1 MTEKIYTGKNY
12 ATSLIRKMSKEINIL
27 RAIRDF
33 EERFLALE
41 DKDLLEMII
50 RSILKGQKVQ
60 VKKMM
65 TQRRNITMQ

>member
-1 MTEKIYTGKNY
+1 
-12 ATSLIRKMSKEINIL
+12 MSKEINIL